1 MEQGMVSLVSSGATL
16 SPPPKMI
23 TLREEKNWFSL
34 ARGVRGYRPCSHHL
48 LLLNKGGS
56 EAPLPLGSAQEIP
69 SLRQQKPFP
78 SPAPLLGRAAMLFPA
93 LGQPSLAPACPFSGL
108 LWGLP
113 VGGTL
118 TGLSCSSARLFIYVL
133 VYFGVAMLRL
143 KRVPHPGAPAWHQG
157 GSRGSRAW
165 GEEQPPH

>member
-69 SLRQQKPFP
+69 SLRQQSLVQARPP
-78 SPAPLLGRAAMLFPA
+78 S
-93 LGQPSLAPACPFSGL
+93 SG
-108 LWGLP
+108 GLQ
-113 VGGTL
+113 
-118 TGLSCSSARLFIYVL
+118 CSSLPSAS
-133 VYFGVAMLRL
+133 
-143 KRVPHPGAPAWHQG
+143 PAWHLPVPFLGCSGVCLWG
-157 GSRGSRAW
+157 G
-165 GEEQPPH
+165 P